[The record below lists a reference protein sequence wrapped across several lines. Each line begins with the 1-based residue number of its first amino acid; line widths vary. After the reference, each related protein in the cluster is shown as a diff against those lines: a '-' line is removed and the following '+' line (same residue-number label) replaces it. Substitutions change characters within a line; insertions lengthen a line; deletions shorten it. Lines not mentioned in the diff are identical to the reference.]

1 MMSTLLTLVTLTVLT
16 IAGTAPSVRFD
27 PPVISVVRDSTGF
40 VQAMVRM
47 YSVKGDTIRIT
58 GVKGSCGCA
67 SASIQ
72 RPIAHDSTP
81 AKIYI
86 GVNAKHF
93 TDSLNYVDFTVS
105 HTGAGSPTGY
115 RVVVRLPKESR

>member
-1 MMSTLLTLVTLTVLT
+1 MTSVLITFVLAMFTVGM
-16 IAGTAPSVRFD
+16 GTPPSVRFD
-27 PPVISVVRDSTGF
+27 PPVVSVVRDSTGF

-67 SASIQ
+67 SASVQ
-72 RPIAHDSTP
+72 RPLAHDSTP

-86 GVNAKHF
+86 GVNAHHF

-105 HTGAGSPTGY
+105 HTGAASPSGY
-115 RVVVRLPKESR
+115 RVVVRLPKDQR